1 MKGPEGAS
9 SRGTVSVLF
18 QDWTGFLL
26 NKDPG
31 VAYGSPH
38 PVPPLFYACRSRCI
52 LCELS
57 HFHRGYVVKYKSTT
71 KALRR
76 TQGGLM
82 IFLDLSKG
90 DFYNALKAFVQC
102 ITFTPP
108 SSGVEKRGSS
118 IALDSTNKV
127 CV

>member
-1 MKGPEGAS
+1 MGPP
-9 SRGTVSVLF
+9 TL
-18 QDWTGFLL
+18 
-26 NKDPG
+26 
-31 VAYGSPH
+31 SP
-38 PVPPLFYACRSRCI
+38 FYACRSRCI

-118 IALDSTNKV
+118 IAVDSSIVQVK
-127 CV
+127 CVYRQYSTSNVKKCIKSFF

>member
-1 MKGPEGAS
+1 M
-9 SRGTVSVLF
+9 LF
-18 QDWTGFLL
+18 QDQTGFLL
-26 NKDPG
+26 NKDPD

-102 ITFTPP
+102 ITFTP

-118 IALDSTNKV
+118 TAVDSTSKV
-127 CV
+127 CIGSIVPQT

>member
-9 SRGTVSVLF
+9 SRGTVLVLF

-26 NKDPG
+26 NKDPP
-31 VAYGSPH
+31 VAYGSP
-38 PVPPLFYACRSRCI
+38 PPFLYACRSRCI

-102 ITFTPP
+102 ITFTP
-108 SSGVEKRGSS
+108 SSGVEKRG
-118 IALDSTNKV
+118 K
-127 CV
+127 